1 MLYCYFHWMGNGVCE
16 PECNNEHNFYDMGDC
31 CLPTSVVGPDNF
43 CNDHI
48 DRNFS
53 MGVNSLS
60 NCSCHVTNHTIELVN
75 TIGCRYPYLVYD
87 FFCHDQS
94 NTPECNYDGGDC
106 CRRAGNKRCVYCR
119 CHVTGKRHI
128 WGVMDSYF
136 TLLNEWH
143 HQTPGTRETFW
154 LWSRGQ
160 SMWQELN
167 AK

>member
-31 CLPTSVVGPDNF
+31 CLPTSVVGPDTF

-48 DRNFS
+48 DGNFS
-53 MGVNSLS
+53 MGVSVMS
-60 NCSCHVTNHTIELVN
+60 NCSCHVTNQSIELSN
-75 TIGCRYPYLVYD
+75 TIGCRYPYLVHD

-106 CRRAGNKRCVYCR
+106 CRRAGNKRCRFCT
-119 CHVTGKRHI
+119 CHVTGKQHT
-128 WGVMDSYF
+128 WGPMDSYLSF
-136 TLLNEWH
+136 I
-143 HQTPGTRETFW
+143 TFW
-154 LWSRGQ
+154 HGSGSSPEAFFLMSRGHTI
-160 SMWQELN
+160 WQEIA